1 MIINDKEAIFNRHL
15 FGIFYNTIKKKYK
28 ELYFYYSNMII
39 IKFNPI

>member
-15 FGIFYNTIKKKYK
+15 FGIFYNTIKKYK